1 MKAVR
6 EILYKVNINKVIG
19 DTGTLI
25 RNVVSDSREVTKK
38 DLYIFIV
45 NDVKSRSSKKP
56 IHRECFGLD
65 IKEIENF
72 RNLLAGVSGLPGLV
86 ICQVLFSL

>member
-25 RNVVSDSREVTKK
+25 RNVVSDSREVTEK
-38 DLYIFIV
+38 DLYIAIDGVNVDGHKFI
-45 NDVKSRSSKKP
+45 NSS
-56 IHRECFGLD
+56 
-65 IKEIENF
+65 IK
-72 RNLLAGVSGLPGLV
+72 A
-86 ICQVLFSL
+86 

>member
-25 RNVVSDSREVTKK
+25 RNVVSDSREVIEK
-38 DLYIFIV
+38 DLYIAIDGVNVDGHKFI
-45 NDVKSRSSKKP
+45 NSAIKKAQSLRLSRPLK
-56 IHRECFGLD
+56 
-65 IKEIENF
+65 
-72 RNLLAGVSGLPGLV
+72 RN
-86 ICQVLFSL
+86 